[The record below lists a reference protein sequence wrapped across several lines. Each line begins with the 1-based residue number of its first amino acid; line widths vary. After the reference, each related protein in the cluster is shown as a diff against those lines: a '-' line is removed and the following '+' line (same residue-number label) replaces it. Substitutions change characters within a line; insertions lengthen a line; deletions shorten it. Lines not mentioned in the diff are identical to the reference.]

1 MSLSMEMD
9 NKTESK
15 SPKRKELRLK
25 QYDYSSQGA
34 YFVTICIEGRKP
46 ILSDIVRPVG
56 VGALDDPQIRLTE
69 IGKTVEKHLL
79 SSEKISGVTIDQYVI
94 MPDHLHVMIFLD
106 PNQYTSQKN
115 GSSRAPTPTNAML
128 PHIISTFKRLCAREL
143 GNNIFQRGYIEHIV
157 RDQKDYD
164 TRAKYICENPIRW
177 YYKELYTD
185 Q

>member
-1 MSLSMEMD
+1 MEMD
-9 NKTESK
+9 NKTESQL
-15 SPKRKELRLK
+15 PKRKELRLK

-46 ILSDIVRPVG
+46 ILSDIITPVG

-106 PNQYTSQKN
+106 PNQYTSQKT
-115 GSSRAPTPTNAML
+115 GRRGRRPL
-128 PHIISTFKRLCAREL
+128 PM
-143 GNNIFQRGYIEHIV
+143 Q
-157 RDQKDYD
+157 
-164 TRAKYICENPIRW
+164 
-177 YYKELYTD
+177 
-185 Q
+185 